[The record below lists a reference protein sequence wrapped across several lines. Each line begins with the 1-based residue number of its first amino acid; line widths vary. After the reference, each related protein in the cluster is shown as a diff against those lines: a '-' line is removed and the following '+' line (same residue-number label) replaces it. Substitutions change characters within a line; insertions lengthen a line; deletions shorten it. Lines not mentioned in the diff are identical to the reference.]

1 MAQLNINVDFEELA
15 SAILESNLNTAMKS
29 IAVTV
34 LNAYMEMER
43 DQFVNADFKQKHP
56 ERIAQRNG
64 YYERDFMIP
73 VGTLHLKVPRT
84 RDGEFTTEVF
94 DQYSRSD
101 QSLILAMIE
110 AYINGVSTRN
120 ITKIVEAL
128 AGKSVSKSTISE
140 VMKNIDP
147 DIQKWSSR
155 PITSHQYRY
164 VFVDAMHI
172 KVRENNKIVSK
183 GVYIAMGVNELKRR
197 EIIGFKI
204 SNQESEQAW
213 SEFFEDLRMR
223 GLTTPELIISDAHSG
238 LIKSIKSQFIDS
250 TWQRCTFHLLK
261 NIIERF
267 PKKNSQEARTLLKS
281 IFQAPTYQ
289 HALESK
295 NEFVTKYENNPKY
308 SEALNILD
316 QGFEDATQFY
326 RFPAQHHKNIRT
338 TNSIENINMQLR
350 KREKVIKTFP
360 NLDSAFRLIGALLMD
375 IQENLD
381 NAKRPFIP

>member
-1 MAQLNINVDFEELA
+1 MTQLNINVDFEELA

-197 EIIGFKI
+197 EIIGLKF
-204 SNQESEQAW
+204 
-213 SEFFEDLRMR
+213 
-223 GLTTPELIISDAHSG
+223 
-238 LIKSIKSQFIDS
+238 LIKNLNRLGLSS
-250 TWQRCTFHLLK
+250 LK
-261 NIIERF
+261 I
-267 PKKNSQEARTLLKS
+267 
-281 IFQAPTYQ
+281 
-289 HALESK
+289 
-295 NEFVTKYENNPKY
+295 
-308 SEALNILD
+308 
-316 QGFEDATQFY
+316 
-326 RFPAQHHKNIRT
+326 
-338 TNSIENINMQLR
+338 
-350 KREKVIKTFP
+350 
-360 NLDSAFRLIGALLMD
+360 
-375 IQENLD
+375 
-381 NAKRPFIP
+381 

>member
-1 MAQLNINVDFEELA
+1 MTQLNINVDFEELA
-15 SAILESNLNTAMKS
+15 SAIFESNLNTAMKS
-29 IAVTV
+29 IAVSV

-43 DQFVNADFKQKHP
+43 DQYVNADFKQKNP
-56 ERIAQRNG
+56 QRIAQRNG
-64 YYERDFMIP
+64 YYERDFMMPI
-73 VGTLHLKVPRT
+73 GKIHLKVPRT
-84 RDGEFTTEVF
+84 RDGKFTSDVF
-94 DQYSRSD
+94 EQYSRSD
-101 QSLILAMIE
+101 QSLILAMME
-110 AYINGVSTRN
+110 AYINGISTRN

-128 AGKSVSKSTISE
+128 SGESVSKSTISE

-147 DIQKWSSR
+147 DIQEWASR
-155 PITSHQYRY
+155 PITSHQYKY
-164 VFVDAMHI
+164 VFVDAMYI

-183 GVYIAMGVNELKRR
+183 GVYIAMGINELRHR

-238 LIKSIKSQFIDS
+238 LAKSIKSQFIDS
-250 TWQRCTFHLLK
+250 SWQRCTFHFLK

-267 PKKNSQEARTLLKS
+267 PKKNSEDAKLLLRF
-281 IFQAPTYQ
+281 IFKAPTYQ
-289 HALESK
+289 HAFQIKEELI
-295 NEFVTKYENNPKY
+295 TKYQNNPKY
-308 SEALNILD
+308 SEALHILD

-326 RFPAQHHKNIRT
+326 RFPAQHHKSLRT
-338 TNSIENINMQLR
+338 TNSIENINMQVR

-360 NLDSAFRLIGALLMD
+360 NLDAAFRLIGAVLMD

-381 NAKRPFIP
+381 NSKRPFIV